1 MYGTAVFDLTS
12 WSPGQPAVINGG
24 VPPPDQLCKTILW
37 PRGDGGSVCHPRCH
51 PDGPILRPR
60 RGPTMN
66 TTSTTTTTTQKQ
78 NTAREG
84 AASTATHANNKTR
97 RRRSQKVGSRPP
109 KTKPAPPTKKK
120 QQQRKTIIR
129 THRRTTQDTSVD
141 PKTFIQQKQQ
151 GSLLREFG
159 PESDCVLETKEKK
172 KERETSTVLLLS
184 SRGKGYGT
192 VRTPVVCSSRGVV
205 NEKENTSIIGSRYS
219 SRVLSLD
226 KEQPPPS

>member
-1 MYGTAVFDLTS
+1 MEGFLPPTSYARPICGHGGTAGVS
-12 WSPGQPAVINGG
+12 RHRQRGG
-24 VPPPDQLCKTILW
+24 RPHRSRRLIRRDP
-37 PRGDGGSVCHPRCH
+37 HPRCH
-51 PDGPILRPR
+51 PDGPILLPR

-66 TTSTTTTTTQKQ
+66 TTSTTTTTTTQKQ

-172 KERETSTVLLLS
+172 KKRERLA
-184 SRGKGYGT
+184 
-192 VRTPVVCSSRGVV
+192 
-205 NEKENTSIIGSRYS
+205 RYYC
-219 SRVLSLD
+219 
-226 KEQPPPS
+226 